1 MLHAFVNFQ
10 IFSLK
15 QGFLGGPAEV
25 HLELLPI
32 EPRRH
37 SEGGGG
43 PRGVELHPGD
53 CLGLRKPRELPGLG
67 LV

>member
-1 MLHAFVNFQ
+1 MLHELLRFQ
-10 IFSLK
+10 IFSLQ

-25 HLELLPI
+25 HLKLLPI

-37 SEGGGG
+37 GEGGGG
-43 PRGVELHPGD
+43 PRRVELHLGD
-53 CLGLRKPRELPGLG
+53 GLGLRKPRELPGLD